1 MYLALLA
8 LPNTLEKGGLQGDSL
23 LPLLFSLVIN
33 TFINTI
39 KQEKLN
45 CIGYIYD
52 GCILQK
58 HWIIFA
64 DDTANVITLKN
75 DLQHFADAFTKWS
88 SWVGLIIRVDKC
100 STFDIKKVR
109 TDLTQYEPYLKISNE
124 VIPSIEMN
132 NSFPYFGKDMN
143 MHMSNDSIK
152 SLLASTIKQYE
163 QIANQLPL
171 HPVQR
176 KIELCQR
183 FIFFKLK

>member
-1 MYLALLA
+1 MYLALH
-8 LPNTLEKGGLQGDSL
+8 NTVEKGGLQGESL
-23 LPLLFSLVIN
+23 LPLLFNLVIN
-33 TFINTI
+33 TLINTI
-39 KQEKLN
+39 KQEKQN

-58 HWIIFA
+58 HWLQFA
-64 DDTANVITLKN
+64 DDTANVTTLKN
-75 DLQHFADAFTKWS
+75 DHQHFADAFTKWS

-124 VIPSIEMN
+124 LIPSIEMN
-132 NSFPYFGKDMN
+132 NSFPYFRKDN
-143 MHMSNDSIK
+143 MHMSNDYIK
-152 SLLASTIKQYE
+152 TPLVSTIEQYV

-171 HPVQR
+171 HPVQ
-176 KIELCQR
+176 KKVELCQQ

>member
-1 MYLALLA
+1 MYLA
-8 LPNTLEKGGLQGDSL
+8 LPNTVEKGGLQGNSL
-23 LPLLFSLVIN
+23 LPLLFNLVIN
-33 TFINTI
+33 TLINTI
-39 KQEKLN
+39 KQEKQN

-58 HWIIFA
+58 HWLQFA
-64 DDTANVITLKN
+64 DDTANVTTLKN
-75 DLQHFADAFTKWS
+75 DLQHFTDAFTKWS

-124 VIPSIEMN
+124 LIPSIEMN

-143 MHMSNDSIK
+143 MYMSNDYIK
-152 SLLASTIKQYE
+152 SLLVSTIKQYV

-171 HPVQR
+171 HPVQ
-176 KIELCQR
+176 K
-183 FIFFKLK
+183 KLNYVNDLFSSN